1 MRDFVGTDAVL
12 LDLAIRKRRPPRRV
26 ALGVTAAAALV
37 VGALA
42 IRYASPVAATAYPVV
57 AGDVTVTLSAPGELE
72 ALRRTAVSATVRER
86 VADIGVDVG
95 DAVSGGQIVARLD
108 RDDALLG
115 HDRAVLEARALLAQ
129 RDEAQARL
137 RREAAALDN
146 AAREHGRQAALQARG
161 VASDG
166 ALDAKQAEELMAA
179 ARVAEAE
186 ARLRALDAE
195 IEGAARAVALRAD
208 DVRRRALVAPFGG
221 VVVARLRE
229 SGDVVSPGEPV
240 LEIVDPASVVLTA
253 RFDESVL
260 GRLAADQTGAVTFS
274 AEPGRAHAAAIL
286 RIDREV
292 DPETREATARLR
304 LASLPTNWALG
315 QRGRVDLEVATRA
328 DALTVPVAALRHRD
342 GDTGVWVLRDGRA
355 VWRPVRFGE
364 SIGDRVIVEAGLADG
379 DVALDGA
386 TLFPRARVEVAP

>member
-12 LDLAIRKRRPPRRV
+12 LDLATRKRRRPRRV
-26 ALGVTAAAALV
+26 ALGVTVVAALV
-37 VGALA
+37 LGALA
-42 IRYASPVAATAYPVV
+42 IRYAAPVAATAYPVV
-57 AGDVTVTLSAPGELE
+57 AGPVTLTLSAPGELE
-72 ALRRTAVSATVRER
+72 ALRRSAVSATVRER
-86 VADIGVDVG
+86 VAEIGVDVG
-95 DAVSGGQIVARLD
+95 DAVTGGQTVARLD
-108 RDDALLG
+108 RDDALLA
-115 HDRAVLEARALLAQ
+115 HDRAVMEARALLAQ

-137 RREAAALDN
+137 GRETAALDH
-146 AAREHGRQAALQARG
+146 AARERGRQASLQARG

-195 IEGAARAVALRAD
+195 IEGAGRAIALRAD
-208 DVRRRALVAPFGG
+208 EVGRRTLAAPFGG
-221 VVVARLRE
+221 VVVAKLRE
-229 SGDVVSPGEPV
+229 SGDVVSPGEAV

-260 GRLAADQTGAVTFS
+260 GRLAADQTGLVTFS

-292 DPETREATARLR
+292 DAETREATARLR

-315 QRGRVDLEVATRA
+315 QRGRVVLDVATRA
-328 DALTVPVAALRHRD
+328 DALTVPVAALHRRD
-342 GDTGVWVLRDGRA
+342 GETGVWVLRDGRA
-355 VWRPVRFGE
+355 AWRPVRLGE
-364 SIGDRVIVEAGLADG
+364 SLGDRVIVEAGLQDG
-379 DVALDGA
+379 DVALDGVR
-386 TLFPRARVEVAP
+386 LFRGARVAVAP